1 MNVLEDCLEL
11 ELEVGGHGR
20 VLGELQGSVEQHPLD
35 ERLRALLMLA
45 LYRAGRQADA
55 LAVYKVGREYLL
67 DELGIDPGP
76 ELRALEHR
84 ILAQDPLLE
93 LSFGALPA
101 TGDATVIRSHVAIP
115 GAELRAGD
123 RHYII
128 VRPLTT
134 IGRRADRDL
143 VIDDADVSRAHAE
156 IRWTEAG
163 FVLADAGSTNG
174 TFVEQRRIHEHVL
187 SDGDSFTV
195 GSTTIA
201 FRAI

>member
-1 MNVLEDCLEL
+1 MGPPEL

-20 VLGELQGSVEQHPLD
+20 VLGELQGAADQHPLN

-55 LAVYKVGREYLL
+55 LAAYRVGREHLL

-76 ELRALEHR
+76 ELRSLEHR
-84 ILAQDPLLE
+84 ILDQDPLLE
-93 LSFGALPA
+93 LSFGVLPA
-101 TGDATVIRSHVAIP
+101 TGDATIIRSHVAVP
-115 GAELRAGD
+115 GAELRSGD

-128 VRPLTT
+128 VRPITT

-156 IRWTEAG
+156 IRWTDAG
-163 FVLADAGSTNG
+163 FVLADSGSTNG
-174 TFVEQRRIHEHVL
+174 TFVEQRRIHEHIL
-187 SDGDSFTV
+187 TDGSSFTV
-195 GSTTIA
+195 GSTVVE